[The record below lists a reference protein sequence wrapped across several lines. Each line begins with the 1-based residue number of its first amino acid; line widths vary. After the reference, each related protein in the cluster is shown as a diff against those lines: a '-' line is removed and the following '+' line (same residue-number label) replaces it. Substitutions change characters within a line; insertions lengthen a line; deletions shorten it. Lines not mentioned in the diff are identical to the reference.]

1 MLKLIVS
8 QNFVMISGPEL
19 PVSLME
25 HSMVTL
31 GMGQAIIGGKS
42 DGENQKKI
50 YFLKCSNAGM
60 MNVQENCN
68 ISPLGE
74 LSIARSAFVVI
85 PIPITFTGCIT
96 NGKALLS
103 FKFFL
108 INNKIPYKT
117 NLGKVR

>member
-1 MLKLIVS
+1 
-8 QNFVMISGPEL
+8 
-19 PVSLME
+19 
-25 HSMVTL
+25 
-31 GMGQAIIGGKS
+31 MGQAIIGGKS

-85 PIPITFTGCIT
+85 PII
-96 NGKALLS
+96 
-103 FKFFL
+103 
-108 INNKIPYKT
+108 
-117 NLGKVR
+117 VRVNADTLYYNFSSIKQ

>member
-60 MNVQENCN
+60 MNVQENCD
-68 ISPLGE
+68 ISPMEKE
-74 LSIARSAFVVI
+74 LSIARNAFVVI
-85 PIPITFTGCIT
+85 PIPIALTGCIT
-96 NGKALLS
+96 NGKALS
-103 FKFFL
+103 INFFL
-108 INNKIPYKT
+108 
-117 NLGKVR
+117 

>member
-19 PVSLME
+19 PVSLMK

-50 YFLKCSNAGM
+50 YFLKCSNVGM

-74 LSIARSAFVVI
+74 LSIARSAFIVI
-85 PIPITFTGCIT
+85 PIPIALSGCIT
-96 NGKALLS
+96 NGKTLTI
-103 FKFFL
+103 KFFF
-108 INNKIPYKT
+108 
-117 NLGKVR
+117 